1 MQISQGLL
9 NIATCAR
16 KFQYL
21 YLDQLSVPISA
32 EQQDRLDWGTRFH
45 LLMQRHT
52 LGLPLDGFETAAEP
66 INAAEYQMLRSVDRL
81 IQSSPD
87 LFRSQPDS
95 QRYSE
100 HRRTLSYQG
109 HILTVVYDLLIL
121 TPDRAQI
128 IDWKTYPRPQSAD
141 RLQHHW
147 QTQLYLYVLVET
159 SQLPPEQVT
168 MTYWFVHTDP
178 TLTNSTLTNPDSANP
193 DSANPDSQDSQR
205 PQSLQ
210 FSYSTTWHQQIQQQ
224 LAALLEQVDRW
235 TAAYTQGNS
244 LPQSGKLSQ
253 QCDRCAFQQRCQP
266 ELDAQLALAHHD
278 LREIPEI
285 FT

>member
-32 EQQDRLDWGTRFH
+32 EQQARLDWGTRFH

-52 LGLPLDGFETAAEP
+52 LGLPLDGLETAAEP
-66 INAAEYQMLRSVDRL
+66 INAAESQMLQSVDQL

-87 LFRSQPDS
+87 LFCSQPDT

-159 SQLPPEQVT
+159 SQLLPEQVT

-178 TLTNSTLTNPDSANP
+178 TLTKPDG
-193 DSANPDSQDSQR
+193 ANPDSQNSQR
-205 PQSLQ
+205 PHSLQ
-210 FSYSTTWHQQIQQQ
+210 FSYSTAWHQQIQQQ

-235 TAAYTQGNS
+235 TAAYAQGNP

-266 ELDAQLALAHHD
+266 ELDTQLALAHQD

-285 FT
+285 LI